1 MEPYFII
8 LIFVVIAAAVVALA
22 IHQQMK
28 RAKFWEE
35 LASEWS
41 CTLYRSDHYRFAQTE
56 EYPLFQ
62 QGDSRKVNYLLESK
76 LDGQQLLF
84 FDYQYS
90 TGSGKNRS
98 THYLSCMMIETP
110 IYGSALT
117 LRAENFFD
125 RIAAFVGFD
134 DINFEL
140 EEFNR
145 SFRVL
150 CPDKKFAYDV
160 FHTGMMELFLQ
171 HRGLVM
177 EWCGFKV
184 LFYLSLGRQF
194 SREDVMWMKQ
204 FAKEF
209 LSRLPAYLKDQQRGT

>member
-1 MEPYFII
+1 MEPIII
-8 LIFVVIAAAVVALA
+8 LVFVVIGIAVVALA

-41 CTLYRSDHYRFAQTE
+41 CTLYRSDHYRFAQAE

-62 QGDSRKVNYLLESK
+62 LGDSRKVNYLLESE
-76 LDGQQLLF
+76 LDGQQLFF
-84 FDYQYS
+84 FDYQYT

-98 THYLSCMMIETP
+98 THHLSCMMIETP
-110 IYGSALT
+110 IYGPTLT

-184 LFYLSLGRQF
+184 LFYLSPGRQF

-204 FAKEF
+204 FANEF
-209 LSRLPAYLKDQQRGT
+209 LNRLPAYLKDQQRGT